1 MRLTATLLLLL
12 AAVAC
17 SRRPA
22 KAPAPTEPITTD
34 GLLARSNLEAMIGGR
49 EAMLARDPDS
59 GSVRLTLV
67 TLLQARA
74 STYGRVE
81 DLDRAEG
88 LAEQA
93 VVRAPRSPEA
103 WLARAASR
111 SSVHRF
117 REASADLD
125 RAQSLRAEPDAV
137 AAQRASIALATGQ
150 LPAAL
155 TIAHARVERE
165 PGMATLSALGVG
177 LAESGDGAGATRA
190 FTRALAAYRDTS
202 PFPVAFVDFQEGLL
216 AERAGDLGAAA
227 ERYRAVIQRL
237 PGHSQ
242 AAVHL
247 AGIEMALG
255 RLDAA
260 DDALRT
266 VLPEASDP
274 EIPATRAALAR
285 RRGDLATS
293 TREESAA
300 RLRYHVLLER
310 HPDAFADHA
319 ARFFLDREPTEA
331 LRWAVHNLEVRQT
344 SDAYDLALT
353 AALRAG
359 DPRARCDIARR
370 AGAVGSATPRLGILV
385 SDALAA
391 CGRAT

>member
-1 MRLTATLLLLL
+1 MRRSVTLILLL
-12 AAVAC
+12 AALAC
-17 SRRPA
+17 SRSPA
-22 KAPAPTEPITTD
+22 KPPPPAEPITTD

-49 EAMLARDPDS
+49 EAMLARDPNS

-74 STYGRVE
+74 STYGWVE
-81 DLDRAEG
+81 DLDRAED

-93 VVRAPRSPEA
+93 VIRAPQSPEA

-111 SSVHRF
+111 ASVHRF

-150 LPAAL
+150 LTVAQ
-155 TIAHARVERE
+155 TIAQARVKRE
-165 PGMATLSALGVG
+165 PGMATLSALGVT
-177 LAESGDGAGATRA
+177 LAESGDGPGAARA
-190 FTRALAAYRDTS
+190 FARSLESYRDTS
-202 PFPVAFVDFQEGLL
+202 PFPVAFVDFQVGLL
-216 AERAGDLGAAA
+216 DERAGDLAGAA
-227 ERYRAVIQRL
+227 ERYRAVIRRL
-237 PGHSQ
+237 PGHAQ

-260 DDALRT
+260 EEALRT
-266 VLPEASDP
+266 VVPEASDP
-274 EIPATRAALAR
+274 EIAATRAALAR
-285 RRGDLATS
+285 RRGDLAAAA
-293 TREESAA
+293 REESAA
-300 RLRYHVLLER
+300 RNRYHLLLER

-319 ARFFLDREPTEA
+319 ARFFLDREPAEA
-331 LRWAVHNLEVRQT
+331 LRWAEHNLEVRQT

-353 AALRAG
+353 AALRA
-359 DPRARCDIARR
+359 DDRRARCDIARR
-370 AGAVGSATPRLGILV
+370 AGGVGGATPRLGVLV
-385 SDALAA
+385 SEALAA